1 MLSKLSVGLVLF
13 CLLAIP
19 VIPRAAHAQVAIS
32 TYPAFEAWASITA
45 TGDKIKTAFSATV
58 LTYLINLMSFAAD
71 RLAYDAAV
79 AISSGGPAESS
90 LYDGTPVE
98 VFFKEYGAAVAGES
112 IGLLQDDLEA
122 SGGAIG
128 AIFQGFDLC
137 QPRAD
142 VTISLNLGIKG
153 VFDRPTPKCDFKGVK
168 DNWNGFVADISDEGT
183 GANNKNQ
190 MILTQ
195 LADAFDP
202 QTNEFAVG
210 VELQSSILNKT
221 LQDSFFKANQKLTDH
236 GFNGVLNFVTGNVDT
251 PAEAIADNFYTAKN
265 KQTDAPFRAL
275 DLAASTKEGLLQVGI
290 HMGSVFTN
298 TLLSEMTKKLYEG
311 LFETDPL
318 PDPFGDI
325 ENIAS
330 SSAASAR
337 EQFSSLL
344 AFTPLEISNYSIL
357 SDFGTCPSGEN
368 RGLYNCVANSSF
380 ISAIARADSGA
391 PLTVAE
397 AMEQGLIDG
406 NWPLIPSDDL
416 ARDQDPFCFTYGFC
430 HTNLVKLRK
439 ARVISI
445 GWELAAESIY
455 NSADKTVTLKEVVDG
470 FDDCE
475 PDGTASQN
483 HKWCKLID
491 PNWVLKYPETQCKA
505 LVNGQ
510 LLVSPGADERQQEC
524 VDMPSCIAE
533 NDDGTCTGG
542 YGYCVKEENVWRF
555 RGESCPAQFA
565 SCLTFRGEDKTASFL
580 QTTVDYADCNAQN
593 AGCLWYDTE
602 KADPENDG
610 TYDWQPVTDVA
621 AADAASDAH
630 DSRIYFT
637 SAVEECDEDNGG
649 CSEVIERDD
658 SVRLNVIRNPGF
670 ENDSNN
676 DGVADGWSRNS
687 TGLTLD
693 SSGLSRSGR
702 NALDLGFLEILTQP
716 GISVSQGRFY
726 TFSFY
731 ARQRAVGDTDAVV
744 ARLQFSAANPGND
757 INFTATS
764 FVGGQDTDCTIS
776 NSNDLTNGDGLSDVI
791 RLSGTPDSTGYQRF
805 TCTFTSPVVP
815 DLSSLILG
823 SLTLAGDGYVD
834 DVQLEQGESAST
846 YHEGYSTL
854 DLAQLTV
861 KLPPAY
867 LGCQGNESDPAECA
881 NYAAVC
887 SENDVGCSAYTPT
900 NGDPTVTGVA
910 SELDA
915 CPSVCSGYDTFKQ
928 EPTLYE
934 PAGSFPVYFIPETG
948 EACSEESVGCDEFT
962 NLTNEAKEY
971 YTYLRACLT
980 PAEAAANTNGDNS
993 ATFYTWE
1000 GSDLAGYQ
1008 LKTWQLLESN
1018 LTQSTYQYVSG
1029 GIDESP
1035 ELAPCST
1042 WTSTADGII
1051 CSDALDT
1058 DGDGHKDWDIAA
1070 CDDHDDIFLN
1080 PDCREFYDTNGG
1092 LHYRQW
1098 SKTVTVSDAC
1108 TAYRKTELV
1117 GVDLAAQT
1125 ANCTNSGG
1133 FFDAAI
1139 GICRYNGLTGESNTC
1154 AASANGC
1161 RSYTGGRSRNS
1172 RVVLEDSLELGNLN
1186 NWDTN
1191 SAANVT
1197 LSNESLA
1204 TGGHSIAA
1212 TARFAT
1218 FLVDNGSACTDPAGC
1233 PGTARSLG
1241 GSCVV
1246 SDGEQY
1252 CGTLVD
1258 DLFSSKTYTLSFWAK
1273 GSGTLAAGFD
1283 LEGGSGID
1291 AAFGTVNLSSGWQL
1305 FTLGPLDMSA
1315 AAYSSFGDGTTLT
1328 FDPEVLAY
1336 IDNITLR
1343 EGEDNITVIKDSW
1356 VTPSVCDQSPTGAA
1370 SPQYYLG
1377 CQEYRTQNN
1386 ETAYLKSFSKLCSQ
1400 DKVGCEDFFQTHE
1413 SNSPYAQVFQAT
1425 CSNPSGAPV
1434 TSATSCYYENNGAGA
1449 FDTTSQYLC
1458 TIGIGLIS
1466 CDFDLDWYES
1476 PINLPSHITYGPSTV
1491 VVPADSDVF
1500 VVVNDDVTCSPSAAG
1515 CTEVGKVKWNQDRN
1529 STAGADSVF
1538 LKNDPDEYA
1547 DTLCNDGELFCAA
1560 WDTDTDGQFYF
1571 KDPGDQSCQYRTGV
1585 QINGT
1590 DYDGWFR
1597 AGTDAFCYGT
1607 CSTNGNAACSSDAD
1621 CAGANN
1627 FCDTSVPSY
1636 IVNGTLSG
1644 IWNNGDTTYGGWVG
1658 QCDAQNS
1665 ACSEFQD
1672 PLDLETDER
1681 YQKDTGKKYYY
1692 LNNQNLDENVLP
1704 SSQRCN
1710 GQVSLKQGCALFN
1723 DTSEPSQ
1730 GFNDSAT
1737 EVSSRHADL
1746 FFGRA
1751 PYALVDPIDCEVGD
1765 ASLTLADGT
1774 SVDLCAQR
1782 CVYDKGLVND
1792 ITDGKSRNTK
1802 LSEEVPNNP
1811 DRYGL
1816 NDLYITGTSCYEV
1829 ADCGTMRADS
1839 GKEIEAIGCL
1849 KKPVVTRAG
1858 ANNGTEVRESVKR
1871 LENDTNT
1878 ILKVNRDRQC
1888 SEWLTCSEDQA
1899 TWDAR
1904 TSSFKTVCSDLELCT
1919 EYSSVIGGTSF
1930 CSKYKDDEA
1939 EVVLDRE
1946 VYSARDTSWYGQEYS
1961 GYAIPD
1967 LFPVQTLTQANVAPP
1982 PNHCDL
1988 TDALKAGDVN
1998 QSQYDSKH
2006 GANCTEANQ
2015 ATTCG
2020 GNYCVIDDHQDFR
2033 LALVAGTCSSTA
2045 PFADECT
2052 VGFCKNT
2059 GAACSATS
2067 DCGSDG
2073 GTCLVGFCQTPQV
2086 NAQGGAHCTSD
2097 DNCSAG
2103 DICSGGTCVTPGANV
2118 SVETYNNAADPAD
2131 ICGNGQEFA
2140 DDIDLKIGSCIRG
2153 QCILTPNGK
2162 TFKVAKSEGQICR
2175 AQPEPNS
2182 PFSNELVDQWLNP
2195 ADNSPLG
2202 QGVEPSGI
2210 DKKPYQVRAGF
2221 ENVNLCASGEDCSC
2235 NYRKLTFG
2243 TGGEVRYWDDETI
2256 IDEVAKPGLCS
2267 VGKVGVSC
2275 ADDADCN
2282 VVDGSGH
2289 IEINGECD
2297 QITHDDV
2304 LLGLQGYCLEKDSG
2318 ININGDRDK
2327 KACLTW
2333 LPVDQLAGSTDIYA
2347 KATQAGYFDDVF
2359 ACSYVSPFVNLNMS
2373 IHPELGDSG
2382 SPGTI
2387 ACADFEEASG
2397 QNDVNDQ
2404 AKLDVCADNV
2414 RCPVGYWALMSMPH
2428 FKDGGM
2434 GTMNDACAIN
2444 NGQNDCAYVC
2454 IPKGATTIDSA
2465 TQDVKSCDYD
2475 GDDNFVVDLK
2485 NSFDVGDWD
2494 RGNGGNQDVKV
2505 VQANVD
2511 GRNSAEQ
2518 ADKELY
2524 LRFDNMVDA
2533 LKDCSLKGVR
2543 MTDDVVND
2551 VLNQPFIKAEYYAA
2565 CEEVVQLADASKH
2578 NGYAWT
2584 DRLLSPSQ
2592 NPAFTAIVSSTPSL
2606 QFGKDANKIFGFS
2619 GTNPKASVDDGYWPL
2634 VVATCQYKT
2643 TTEGVYND
2651 LTQPLSES
2659 PDFEMCDISVGLGPY
2674 DDGETVQ
2681 NLTIANPSDELKSR
2695 TSPASAAARSF
2706 VGFHFDHTHDSWET
2720 PDSFE
2725 VDNPSTAND
2734 DIFAIINQL
2743 FAGVRNLGNNRF
2755 IWNKNG
2761 GGAQDEMDETSRQ
2774 YTAGEIDDTAGHT
2787 DVLSVQDVRAES
2799 GKPPKVWSLKA
2810 GTCQG
2815 TECEEGSLNS
2825 LTVNDTDSGN
2835 HEGVEFLKAY
2845 LKFYAAADKNQ
2856 LPIRRVIIDWG
2867 DEIDSSGHPT
2877 GFQGSA
2883 EDNNFYENHRG
2894 LDRNTDTSICDLGN
2908 EWGQTPESC
2917 DPNYFSYSHVYTC
2930 RAEILSDNSREC
2942 DYDGATGVLLN
2953 SPCWQTQG
2961 QGSGANQVCVFQ
2973 PRVHIRDNWGWCT
2986 GTCLAGADDGTEGCY
3001 EGDDY
3006 DSLSDITA
3014 ARSECGYAASTN
3026 TVGGPVDPWVYY
3038 NGNIIVDPQE

>member
-1 MLSKLSVGLVLF
+1 MRNWSRLSQLLSKLSVGLVLF

-19 VIPRAAHAQVAIS
+19 VLPRAAHAQATAIT

-90 LYDGTPVE
+90 LYDGTPAE

-122 SGGAIG
+122 SGGAVG
-128 AIFQGFDLC
+128 AIFKGFDLC

-236 GFNGVLNFVTGNVDT
+236 GFNGVLNFVTGNIDT

-325 ENIAS
+325 ESIAS

-406 NWPLIPSDDL
+406 SWPLIPSDDL

-565 SCLTFRGEDKTASFL
+565 SCLTFKGEDKTASFL

-658 SVRLNVIRNPGF
+658 SVRLNVIQNPSF

-716 GISVSQGRFY
+716 GITVSQGRFY

-805 TCTFTSPVVP
+805 TCTFTSPVVT

-867 LGCQGNESDPAECA
+867 LGCQGDESDPAECA

-1098 SKTVTVSDAC
+1098 SKTVTVSDEC

-1139 GICRYNGLTGESNTC
+1139 GICRYNGLTDESNTC
-1154 AASANGC
+1154 SASANGC

-1172 RVVLEDSLELGNLN
+1172 RTVFEDSLEGGTLN
-1186 NWDTN
+1186 NWDAEN
-1191 SAANVT
+1191 ASFISY
-1197 LSNESLA
+1197 SNESLA
-1204 TGGHSIAA
+1204 TGGHSM
-1212 TARFAT
+1212 TANLENIAT
-1218 FLVDNGSACTDPAGC
+1218 FSFDNGSVCTTPGGC
-1233 PGTARSLG
+1233 PGTANSLG
-1241 GSCVV
+1241 GTCTVAE
-1246 SDGEQY
+1246 GEQY
-1252 CGTLVD
+1252 CGTLEGQ
-1258 DLFSSKTYTLSFWAK
+1258 LFQGKTYTLSFWAK
-1273 GSGTLAAGFD
+1273 GSGTLTAGFD
-1283 LEGGSGID
+1283 FK
-1291 AAFGTVNLSSGWQL
+1291 AANDDPRVDQPFGTV
-1305 FTLGPLDMSA
+1305 T
-1315 AAYSSFGDGTTLT
+1315 
-1328 FDPEVLAY
+1328 
-1336 IDNITLR
+1336 
-1343 EGEDNITVIKDSW
+1343 
-1356 VTPSVCDQSPTGAA
+1356 
-1370 SPQYYLG
+1370 
-1377 CQEYRTQNN
+1377 
-1386 ETAYLKSFSKLCSQ
+1386 
-1400 DKVGCEDFFQTHE
+1400 
-1413 SNSPYAQVFQAT
+1413 
-1425 CSNPSGAPV
+1425 
-1434 TSATSCYYENNGAGA
+1434 
-1449 FDTTSQYLC
+1449 
-1458 TIGIGLIS
+1458 
-1466 CDFDLDWYES
+1466 
-1476 PINLPSHITYGPSTV
+1476 
-1491 VVPADSDVF
+1491 
-1500 VVVNDDVTCSPSAAG
+1500 
-1515 CTEVGKVKWNQDRN
+1515 
-1529 STAGADSVF
+1529 
-1538 LKNDPDEYA
+1538 
-1547 DTLCNDGELFCAA
+1547 
-1560 WDTDTDGQFYF
+1560 
-1571 KDPGDQSCQYRTGV
+1571 
-1585 QINGT
+1585 
-1590 DYDGWFR
+1590 
-1597 AGTDAFCYGT
+1597 
-1607 CSTNGNAACSSDAD
+1607 
-1621 CAGANN
+1621 
-1627 FCDTSVPSY
+1627 
-1636 IVNGTLSG
+1636 
-1644 IWNNGDTTYGGWVG
+1644 
-1658 QCDAQNS
+1658 
-1665 ACSEFQD
+1665 
-1672 PLDLETDER
+1672 
-1681 YQKDTGKKYYY
+1681 
-1692 LNNQNLDENVLP
+1692 
-1704 SSQRCN
+1704 
-1710 GQVSLKQGCALFN
+1710 
-1723 DTSEPSQ
+1723 
-1730 GFNDSAT
+1730 
-1737 EVSSRHADL
+1737 
-1746 FFGRA
+1746 
-1751 PYALVDPIDCEVGD
+1751 
-1765 ASLTLADGT
+1765 
-1774 SVDLCAQR
+1774 
-1782 CVYDKGLVND
+1782 
-1792 ITDGKSRNTK
+1792 
-1802 LSEEVPNNP
+1802 
-1811 DRYGL
+1811 
-1816 NDLYITGTSCYEV
+1816 
-1829 ADCGTMRADS
+1829 
-1839 GKEIEAIGCL
+1839 
-1849 KKPVVTRAG
+1849 
-1858 ANNGTEVRESVKR
+1858 
-1871 LENDTNT
+1871 
-1878 ILKVNRDRQC
+1878 
-1888 SEWLTCSEDQA
+1888 
-1899 TWDAR
+1899 
-1904 TSSFKTVCSDLELCT
+1904 
-1919 EYSSVIGGTSF
+1919 
-1930 CSKYKDDEA
+1930 
-1939 EVVLDRE
+1939 
-1946 VYSARDTSWYGQEYS
+1946 
-1961 GYAIPD
+1961 
-1967 LFPVQTLTQANVAPP
+1967 
-1982 PNHCDL
+1982 
-1988 TDALKAGDVN
+1988 
-1998 QSQYDSKH
+1998 
-2006 GANCTEANQ
+2006 
-2015 ATTCG
+2015 
-2020 GNYCVIDDHQDFR
+2020 
-2033 LALVAGTCSSTA
+2033 
-2045 PFADECT
+2045 
-2052 VGFCKNT
+2052 
-2059 GAACSATS
+2059 
-2067 DCGSDG
+2067 
-2073 GTCLVGFCQTPQV
+2073 
-2086 NAQGGAHCTSD
+2086 
-2097 DNCSAG
+2097 
-2103 DICSGGTCVTPGANV
+2103 
-2118 SVETYNNAADPAD
+2118 
-2131 ICGNGQEFA
+2131 
-2140 DDIDLKIGSCIRG
+2140 
-2153 QCILTPNGK
+2153 
-2162 TFKVAKSEGQICR
+2162 
-2175 AQPEPNS
+2175 
-2182 PFSNELVDQWLNP
+2182 
-2195 ADNSPLG
+2195 
-2202 QGVEPSGI
+2202 
-2210 DKKPYQVRAGF
+2210 
-2221 ENVNLCASGEDCSC
+2221 
-2235 NYRKLTFG
+2235 
-2243 TGGEVRYWDDETI
+2243 
-2256 IDEVAKPGLCS
+2256 
-2267 VGKVGVSC
+2267 
-2275 ADDADCN
+2275 
-2282 VVDGSGH
+2282 
-2289 IEINGECD
+2289 
-2297 QITHDDV
+2297 
-2304 LLGLQGYCLEKDSG
+2304 
-2318 ININGDRDK
+2318 
-2327 KACLTW
+2327 
-2333 LPVDQLAGSTDIYA
+2333 
-2347 KATQAGYFDDVF
+2347 
-2359 ACSYVSPFVNLNMS
+2359 
-2373 IHPELGDSG
+2373 
-2382 SPGTI
+2382 
-2387 ACADFEEASG
+2387 
-2397 QNDVNDQ
+2397 
-2404 AKLDVCADNV
+2404 
-2414 RCPVGYWALMSMPH
+2414 
-2428 FKDGGM
+2428 
-2434 GTMNDACAIN
+2434 
-2444 NGQNDCAYVC
+2444 
-2454 IPKGATTIDSA
+2454 
-2465 TQDVKSCDYD
+2465 
-2475 GDDNFVVDLK
+2475 
-2485 NSFDVGDWD
+2485 
-2494 RGNGGNQDVKV
+2494 
-2505 VQANVD
+2505 
-2511 GRNSAEQ
+2511 
-2518 ADKELY
+2518 
-2524 LRFDNMVDA
+2524 
-2533 LKDCSLKGVR
+2533 
-2543 MTDDVVND
+2543 
-2551 VLNQPFIKAEYYAA
+2551 
-2565 CEEVVQLADASKH
+2565 
-2578 NGYAWT
+2578 
-2584 DRLLSPSQ
+2584 
-2592 NPAFTAIVSSTPSL
+2592 
-2606 QFGKDANKIFGFS
+2606 
-2619 GTNPKASVDDGYWPL
+2619 
-2634 VVATCQYKT
+2634 
-2643 TTEGVYND
+2643 
-2651 LTQPLSES
+2651 
-2659 PDFEMCDISVGLGPY
+2659 
-2674 DDGETVQ
+2674 
-2681 NLTIANPSDELKSR
+2681 
-2695 TSPASAAARSF
+2695 
-2706 VGFHFDHTHDSWET
+2706 
-2720 PDSFE
+2720 
-2725 VDNPSTAND
+2725 
-2734 DIFAIINQL
+2734 
-2743 FAGVRNLGNNRF
+2743 
-2755 IWNKNG
+2755 
-2761 GGAQDEMDETSRQ
+2761 
-2774 YTAGEIDDTAGHT
+2774 
-2787 DVLSVQDVRAES
+2787 
-2799 GKPPKVWSLKA
+2799 
-2810 GTCQG
+2810 
-2815 TECEEGSLNS
+2815 
-2825 LTVNDTDSGN
+2825 
-2835 HEGVEFLKAY
+2835 
-2845 LKFYAAADKNQ
+2845 
-2856 LPIRRVIIDWG
+2856 
-2867 DEIDSSGHPT
+2867 
-2877 GFQGSA
+2877 
-2883 EDNNFYENHRG
+2883 
-2894 LDRNTDTSICDLGN
+2894 
-2908 EWGQTPESC
+2908 
-2917 DPNYFSYSHVYTC
+2917 
-2930 RAEILSDNSREC
+2930 
-2942 DYDGATGVLLN
+2942 
-2953 SPCWQTQG
+2953 
-2961 QGSGANQVCVFQ
+2961 
-2973 PRVHIRDNWGWCT
+2973 
-2986 GTCLAGADDGTEGCY
+2986 
-3001 EGDDY
+3001 
-3006 DSLSDITA
+3006 
-3014 ARSECGYAASTN
+3014 
-3026 TVGGPVDPWVYY
+3026 
-3038 NGNIIVDPQE
+3038 